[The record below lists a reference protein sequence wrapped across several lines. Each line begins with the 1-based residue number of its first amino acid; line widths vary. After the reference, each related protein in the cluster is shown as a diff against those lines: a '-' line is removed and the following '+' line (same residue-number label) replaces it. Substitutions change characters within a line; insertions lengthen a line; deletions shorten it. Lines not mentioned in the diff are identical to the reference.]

1 MGMGEEGT
9 VTDWVEAGGY
19 GFVSLDDGRRA
30 YVHRNTF
37 GGKGSLAVGT
47 RLSVTTKPD
56 PRNPG
61 KWCVGEVRSEM
72 PPASAEQLLLGS
84 VLDASAAQAAMLQAQ
99 QQQQEES
106 DGCEGGTVQE
116 WQESGGY
123 GFLAMDDG
131 RRAYIHRNTF
141 GGKGSLV
148 VGTRLSVTTKSD
160 PRNPGKYCVGQVLAG
175 LQGEHVPLSDKAP
188 EQPAEPQGVPEEG
201 VVSEWKEEGGY
212 GFLSMTD
219 GRRAYIHRNSFGGTG
234 SLVVGMGLQVTTK
247 PDPRNPGKWSVGE
260 VLNVLAA
267 TTEEPAPKR
276 HRTGFDQP
284 PTA

>member
-1 MGMGEEGT
+1 MG
-9 VTDWVEAGGY
+9 
-19 GFVSLDDGRRA
+19 DDGRRA

-61 KWCVGEVRSEM
+61 KWCVGEVKSEL

-84 VLDASAAQAAMLQAQ
+84 MLDASAAQAAAVQAQ
-99 QQQQEES
+99 QQQEVAET
-106 DGCEGGTVQE
+106 CEGGTVQE

-141 GGKGSLV
+141 GGKGSLM
-148 VGTRLSVTTKSD
+148 VGSRLSVTTKPD

-175 LQGEHVPLSDKAP
+175 LQGEHVPLSDKMP
-188 EQPAEPQGVPEEG
+188 EQQPVEPPGVAEEG
-201 VVSEWKEEGGY
+201 IVSEWKEEGGY

-267 TTEEPAPKR
+267 TTDEPAPKR
-276 HRTGFDQP
+276 HRTGFDQLP
-284 PTA
+284 PA